1 MFKAFESR
9 FAFVLAAALLVSPLA
24 LAQRFSTGQEVMDAM
39 ADQPAPQ
46 TTIATLTMTIT
57 AASGHSLTREM
68 QIWSTTGDDDAGANQ
83 LIKFTAPADV
93 RGSGF
98 MSVAGA
104 DGATES
110 YIYLPALDRVRRV
123 AGGQEQDAFFGSDF
137 SYEDITGLT
146 GDIEGDFVYTLLE
159 TRDGPSYVIEG
170 VPTDS
175 AETSYERI
183 VYLVD
188 EALLLPTRIEF
199 YRGGE
204 FYKLMTISQ
213 TVVQDGFTLPTE
225 IRMET
230 VAAGSF
236 TTLVQT
242 GFELDTEIPDD
253 VFTERFLRR

>member
-1 MFKAFESR
+1 MFKALDNR
-9 FAFVLAAALLVSPLA
+9 FVLVLTAVLLLSPLA
-24 LAQRFSTGQEVMDAM
+24 MAQRFSTGQEVMDAM
-39 ADQPAPQ
+39 ADQAAPD
-46 TTIATLTMTIT
+46 TTIAKLTMTIT

-68 QIWSTTGDDDAGANQ
+68 QIWTTTGEDDAGANQ
-83 LIKFTAPADV
+83 LIKFTGPADV

-104 DGATES
+104 GGVSES

-146 GDIEGDFVYTLLE
+146 GDIEGDFVYNLLE
-159 TRDGPSYVIEG
+159 VTDGPTYVVEA

-175 AETSYERI
+175 ADTSYERV
-183 VYLVD
+183 VYEVD

-199 YRGGE
+199 YRSGE
-204 FYKLMTISQ
+204 LYKLMTISQ
-213 TVVQDGFTLPTE
+213 TIEQDGFRLPAE

-230 VAAGSF
+230 VAAGSV

-242 GFELDTEIPDD
+242 DFELDTEIPDD

>member
-1 MFKAFESR
+1 MFKALDNR
-9 FAFVLAAALLVSPLA
+9 FVLVLTAVLLLSPLA
-24 LAQRFSTGQEVMDAM
+24 VAQRFSTGQEVMDAM
-39 ADQPAPQ
+39 ADQAAPD
-46 TTIATLTMTIT
+46 TTIAKLTMTIT

-68 QIWSTTGDDDAGANQ
+68 QIWTTTGEDDAGANQ
-83 LIKFTAPADV
+83 LIKFTGPADV

-104 DGATES
+104 GGVSES

-123 AGGQEQDAFFGSDF
+123 VGGQEQDAFFGSDF

-146 GDIEGDFVYTLLE
+146 GDIEGDFVYNLLE
-159 TRDGPSYVIEG
+159 VTDGPTYVVEA

-175 AETSYERI
+175 ADTSYERV
-183 VYLVD
+183 VYEVD

-199 YRGGE
+199 YRSGE
-204 FYKLMTISQ
+204 LYKLMTISQ
-213 TVVQDGFTLPTE
+213 TIEQDGFRLPAE

-230 VAAGSF
+230 VAAGSV

-242 GFELDTEIPDD
+242 DFELDTEIPDD